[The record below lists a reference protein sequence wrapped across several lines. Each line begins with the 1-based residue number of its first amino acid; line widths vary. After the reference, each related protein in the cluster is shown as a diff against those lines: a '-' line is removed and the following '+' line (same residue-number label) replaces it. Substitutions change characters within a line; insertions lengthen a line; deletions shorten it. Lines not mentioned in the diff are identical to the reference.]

1 MLRVTCHTLHQSSHQ
16 APHGVHVNLVKLDWI
31 GAAYFIQDLTEIYS
45 FGLLAADESL
55 SSLDAMSVRITDRH
69 DIRELRELFSKTVR
83 AIGNRCPLIPTT
95 AATDNGHA
103 GAIIRVLKTDG
114 PSRPLGDARSGG
126 KQG

>member
-1 MLRVTCHTLHQSSHQ
+1 MNHVDIVSIDNLPIVSCPLGLRSQPV
-16 APHGVHVNLVKLDWI
+16 
-31 GAAYFIQDLTEIYS
+31 F
-45 FGLLAADESL
+45 DESL
-55 SSLDAMSVRITDRH
+55 SSLDAMSVRITDRD

-114 PSRPLGDARSGG
+114 PSRPLGNARSGG

>member
-1 MLRVTCHTLHQSSHQ
+1 MNHVDIVSIDNLPIVSCPLGLRRQPV
-16 APHGVHVNLVKLDWI
+16 
-31 GAAYFIQDLTEIYS
+31 F
-45 FGLLAADESL
+45 DESL

-126 KQG
+126 KQS